1 MSNVEK
7 LQEAEDLM
15 KEVWDS
21 VSQLLPEDMLDKL
34 DTSLENIVEVKNDLF
49 KFYNTM

>member
-34 DTSLENIVEVKNDLF
+34 DTSLENIVEVKNDLN
-49 KFYNTM
+49 KFYTVM